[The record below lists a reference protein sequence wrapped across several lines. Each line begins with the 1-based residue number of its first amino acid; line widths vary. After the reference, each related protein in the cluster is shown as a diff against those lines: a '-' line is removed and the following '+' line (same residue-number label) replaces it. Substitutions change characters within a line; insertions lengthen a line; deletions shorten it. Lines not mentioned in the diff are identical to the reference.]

1 MTITDDLL
9 QYYDGDNPDLR
20 GTQPR
25 TLKVG
30 ELSPASEHS
39 LGLVSKETRLK
50 PARNDVLNMYAVIIA
65 GRSINGTGSDDTPPD
80 VEGGFGSDD
89 SIMNGGYGAN
99 TFNLFGG
106 LVQANQMLWQRNG
119 NGMSGNFK
127 YDPAVAGDLPRFP
140 RSNRVMTLRYADRH
154 VSEDSTL

>member
-1 MTITDDLL
+1 
-9 QYYDGDNPDLR
+9 
-20 GTQPR
+20 
-25 TLKVG
+25 
-30 ELSPASEHS
+30 
-39 LGLVSKETRLK
+39 
-50 PARNDVLNMYAVIIA
+50 
-65 GRSINGTGSDDTPPD
+65 
-80 VEGGFGSDD
+80 
-89 SIMNGGYGAN
+89 MNGGYGAN